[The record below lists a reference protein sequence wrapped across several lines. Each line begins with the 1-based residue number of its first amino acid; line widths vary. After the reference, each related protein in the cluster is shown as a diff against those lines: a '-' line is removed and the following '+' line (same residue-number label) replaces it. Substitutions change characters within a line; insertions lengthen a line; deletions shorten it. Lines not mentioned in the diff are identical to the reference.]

1 MRTKVFPETGET
13 PVTSQTDT
21 AGFYISEA
29 IAGAAF
35 LVWCAAIV
43 MLCAGLS

>member
-1 MRTKVFPETGET
+1 MTN
-13 PVTSQTDT
+13 QTNT

-35 LVWCAAIV
+35 LVWCVAIIAI
-43 MLCAGLS
+43 CTGFAS